1 MFLVSAPT
9 FCLLFEEIKNKRN
22 ERENEFVLIIKMGR
36 GGEGIFFSQVFR
48 NRWTSIP
55 AVLFLLHA
63 RCSWHGLPGR
73 LTGGTVVS
81 GEGAERK

>member
-1 MFLVSAPT
+1 MFLVSALT
-9 FCLLFEEIKNKRN
+9 FCLLFEERKNKRN
-22 ERENEFVLIIKMGR
+22 ERENEFVLIIKTGR
-36 GGEGIFFSQVFR
+36 GGEGNFFQVFR

-55 AVLFLLHA
+55 AVPFLLHA

-73 LTGGTVVS
+73 LMGGTVVS